1 MEKRKQTPAQQS
13 QDGFQ
18 ISLGPVQTCLV
29 HSAPRQHPQDVA
41 WNAELRVASGALQS
55 WLKTICRL
63 VAYVG
68 RGAVGSVIPKAW
80 CWWAAWLSRREPAQ
94 GRCVAYKQ
102 WAISSLASEESY
114 ITFLLHLPFRDVASA
129 GYKGDDWVGE
139 CW

>member
-13 QDGFQ
+13 QDGSQ
-18 ISLGPVQTCLV
+18 IRLGPVQTCSV

-41 WNAELRVASGALQS
+41 WNAELRIASGAMQS

-80 CWWAAWLSRREPAQ
+80 C
-94 GRCVAYKQ
+94 
-102 WAISSLASEESY
+102 
-114 ITFLLHLPFRDVASA
+114 
-129 GYKGDDWVGE
+129 
-139 CW
+139 